1 MTQQHVL
8 VVDDD
13 PKYHAMLSDAFADLK
28 VSTAKNGREALD
40 NLAHIKPDLII
51 LDIVMPEMDG
61 YEACKAIRS
70 FKPTASTPI
79 IFFSGMESLEN
90 KLKAYDLGGNDY
102 ITKSNSSQEIRAKV
116 KRLLTSEQ
124 ERRAIQKDLEAG
136 NSLLENMQK
145 ETSALHLLSQF
156 SQASQFCFDHE
167 TLATVLFNCLFKLNL
182 RGVICFRD
190 EGKVYSSNGSCSR
203 LEEELLRDADS
214 FQRIHAFSENRVIF
228 NWETCALLVKDVG
241 DDDLDTMAHFMGA
254 VQTAIRSL
262 EMHIRMV
269 EKVLTLEVKYREL
282 KGRLTD
288 QSTETSNLKEQLFD
302 SGLVSRFDF
311 DIEAEKELDDILKP
325 YGNDLVDIFVDA
337 DESVEEVN
345 KLLSLIHTPPPELED
360 LFVKR
365 NAIYIHPEEVDDVLF

>member
-1 MTQQHVL
+1 MSQEHVL

-13 PKYHAMLSDAFADLK
+13 PKYHALLSEAFSDLK
-28 VSTAKNGREALD
+28 VSSAKNGREAIE
-40 NLAHIKPDLII
+40 NLEALRPDVII

-61 YEACKAIRS
+61 YEACKAIRNYP
-70 FKPTASTPI
+70 PTASTPI
-79 IFFSGMESLEN
+79 IFYSGMESLEN

-102 ITKSNSSQEIRAKV
+102 IYKGNSSEEIRAKV
-116 KRLLTSEQ
+116 KRLLTSEK
-124 ERRAIQKDLEAG
+124 ERRAIQKDLQAG

-167 TLATVLFNCLFKLNL
+167 SLATVLFNCLFKLNL

-190 EGKVYSSNGSCSR
+190 EDKVYSSNGSCSR
-203 LEEELLRDADS
+203 LEEEILRDTES
-214 FQRIHAFSENRVIF
+214 FDRIHAFSENRVIF
-228 NWETCALLVKDVG
+228 NWESCALLVKDVG
-241 DDDLDTMAHFMGA
+241 DDDLDTLAHFMGA

-262 EMHIRMV
+262 EMHVRMV
-269 EKVLTLEVKYREL
+269 EKVLTLEVRYREL
-282 KGRLTD
+282 KGKLTD

-311 DIEAEKELDDILKP
+311 DIEDEKELDNILKP

-337 DESVEEVN
+337 DESVDEVN
-345 KLLSLIHTPPPELED
+345 KLLSLIHTPPQELKD

-365 NAIYIHPEEVDDVLF
+365 NAIYIEPESGEDVLF